1 MGNDW
6 GNDLRGGHDVQRIDL
21 HVHSKYAGRFNPLV
35 LKQLEV
41 DESYTEPKDLYERLM
56 ARGMSLVTITDHD
69 AIQGCLDIAHLP
81 HTFISEEVSA
91 RFPENGAIIHVLTYG
106 ITEAQHDDLQRL
118 RRNVY
123 ELVEYIRAQ
132 DILSVLAHPFSSVN
146 HRLTP
151 DQLRKSLLM
160 FDTLE
165 VINGQKDQHHEKF
178 VRDVMA
184 KVDDATLARWA
195 EEYDMPPPPSRVWGM
210 TAGSD
215 DHVGWSMSRAYT
227 SFRGPRSFAGVR
239 AAIESRNT
247 EVHGLEKNC
256 ESYAH
261 TAYSGT
267 IDHFRLK
274 FSGED
279 RPGGFRPDNKPSISH
294 LIELVSSR
302 KLPADLESLPPF
314 LQRLV
319 PAALETMAEAES
331 LPKLAELRD
340 RLPTPELHREIYQ
353 LVHGSLLRAFRACAE
368 KMRESGKKLDAE
380 AIIDEIPTLLR
391 LAGLNLGYYFGFRFF
406 NGERRRGWALYES
419 LELPAPVQRTERAA
433 VFCDALDNVDG
444 VSIGLRRI
452 VHEMREDGREVFLC
466 GAHNDDSVDTREGD
480 EMVRF
485 PTLGRFPLP
494 GYSAYELGW
503 PSLIEVIRWLTT
515 NEIDVVVTTTPGPMG
530 LVAMLAGKMLDIPV
544 IGQYHTNVGDF
555 ASRIFGD
562 PTIGRVVDGFTGWL
576 YGGLREVAVPSRSTA
591 SMLVDQ
597 LDLREE
603 RVRVVGRG
611 VDAQAFHP
619 GHEDPSF
626 WRKHG
631 IRGHNT
637 LLYVGRLSREKN
649 LDFLVDVFR
658 DLATHGAD
666 VELALVGDGPDRAAL
681 ERSLRGC
688 PVAFTGYL
696 RGEELATA
704 YASSALFLFPST
716 TDTFGNVVME
726 ALASGIPA
734 LVSDRGGPSELV
746 SHRET
751 GLVLPAGDHGRWKD
765 AIETLC
771 HDRHRRQAMGR
782 SARRQAEASTFQ
794 RARTEQ
800 WAFYADNINRFR
812 EDVRSR
818 VR

>member
-1 MGNDW
+1 MTA
-6 GNDLRGGHDVQRIDL
+6 HEVQRIDL
-21 HVHSKYAGRFNPLV
+21 HVHSKYAGRFNPVV

-41 DESYTEPKDLYERLM
+41 DESYTEPKDVYERLLR
-56 ARGMSLVTITDHD
+56 RGMALVTITDHD
-69 AIQGCLDIAHLP
+69 AIQGCLEIAHLP
-81 HTFISEEVSA
+81 YTFISEEVSA

-106 ITEAQHDDLQRL
+106 ITEAQHDELQRL

-123 ELVEYIRAQ
+123 ELVQYIGEQ
-132 DILSVLAHPFSSVN
+132 KILNVLAHPFSSVN

-165 VINGQKDQHHEKF
+165 VINGQKDRHHESF

-184 KVDDATLARWA
+184 KVDDTTLERWA
-195 EEYDMPPPPSRVWGM
+195 EQYDLPVPPRRRWGM

-215 DHVGWSMSRAYT
+215 DHVGWSMARAFT
-227 SFRGPRSFAGVR
+227 SYRGPRTFAGLR

-274 FSGED
+274 FGD
-279 RPGGFRPDNKPSISH
+279 PARTDGFRPDNKPSFSH
-294 LIELVSSR
+294 LIELVTSR

-319 PAALETMAEAES
+319 PAALETMAAADE
-331 LPKLAELRD
+331 LPELSGLMD
-340 RLPTPELHREIYQ
+340 RLPTPELHREIYE
-353 LVHGSLLRAFRACAE
+353 LVHGSLLRAFRACGE
-368 KMRESGKKLDAE
+368 KIRESGKKLDAE
-380 AIIDEIPTLLR
+380 AIIDEVPTLIR
-391 LAGLNLGYYFGFRFF
+391 LTALNLGYYFGFRFF

-419 LELPAPVQRTERAA
+419 LELPEPVARAERAA

-466 GAHNDDSVDTREGD
+466 GVHNDDSVDTREGD

-494 GYSAYELGW
+494 GYANYELGW

-515 NEIDVVVTTTPGPMG
+515 NEIDVVVTSTPGPIG
-530 LVAMLAGKMLDIPV
+530 LVAMLAAKMLDIPV

-555 ASRIFGD
+555 AARILGD
-562 PTIGRVVDGFTGWL
+562 PAIGRLVNGFTGWL
-576 YGGLREVAVPSRSTA
+576 YNGMKEVAVPSRSTA
-591 SMLVDQ
+591 DMLVDR
-597 LDLREE
+597 LDLRRE
-603 RVRVVGRG
+603 RVRVVRRG
-611 VDAQAFHP
+611 VDIQSFHP
-619 GHEDPSF
+619 GHGDPSF
-626 WRKHG
+626 WPKHG
-631 IRGHNT
+631 LRGHNT
-637 LLYVGRLSREKN
+637 LLYVGRLSREKE
-649 LDFLVDVFR
+649 LDFLVEVFR
-658 DLATHGAD
+658 DLAAHGAD
-666 VELALVGDGPDRAAL
+666 VELALVGDGPDRAHLEKAL
-681 ERSLRGC
+681 DRC

-704 YASSALFLFPST
+704 YASSALFVFPST

-726 ALASGIPA
+726 ALASGVPA
-734 LVSDRGGPSELV
+734 LVSDMGGPSELV
-746 SHRET
+746 HHREA

-765 AIETLC
+765 AIETLAI
-771 HDRHRRQAMGR
+771 DRHRRQAMGR
-782 SARRQAEASTFQ
+782 CARRLAEESTFQ
-794 RARTEQ
+794 RARAEQ
-800 WAFYADNINRFR
+800 WSFYAENINRFR

-818 VR
+818 LI